1 MAKKTVH
8 PPITID
14 LNQFKLHVRLK
25 DKLELTL
32 LFNSPSRRFYL
43 SVIALVVKE
52 MKKLG
57 EITSIPLA
65 EHHDV
70 LALLND
76 TTGGAAG
83 ASEREHLL
91 PRIYRKWQH
100 ALPNL
105 EEAPL
110 FKVLGKKKEYDEGSG
125 KAYPFTEGEKD
136 GWANLFEYKG
146 SEKNVRLKFAIDKV
160 GAGLNDVGIVY
171 EDALDADAWDR
182 FISDLRGKERVEPGK
197 EEVDEVPEE
206 TPAQAP
212 AKWKSSRLTRYR
224 WAVGIAAFG
233 LVAVAAAVVIRGL
246 QNDTSQVEITQA
258 PPEPEVASM
267 GKMPLSLPDR
277 PSIAVLPLKNMSDD
291 KDQEY
296 FSDGITEDLIT
307 ALSQIPKLFVIARN
321 SSFVYKE
328 KPVDVKQVGME
339 LGVRYVIEGSVRR
352 SGDKLRITA
361 QLIDATTGSHL
372 WAERYDRDMKD
383 VFAMQDEITMKVVSS
398 FVRVTELEMWPIR
411 DRYPSNLQAYLKL
424 LEGMAFWHESKYSD
438 AMRSFEEALSL
449 DPGFPG
455 TYEWIA
461 KTHLMNIWFGPSKTH
476 SQSLEKAIEF
486 AEKAKALS
494 PELSTGS
501 AVLGHAYLHKRDYEK
516 ALLEGKLG
524 TEHAPNS
531 SGAAIYLGWTLRS
544 VCRYEEAL
552 DEYDRALRLDPLNT
566 VCTMQQIG
574 TTHFMMGR
582 FEESIVACKKA
593 LEQNPSHLASHVT
606 LAMAYSELGKMEEAG
621 EAASEVLK
629 ISPNFSLKDF
639 EKALPYKH
647 EEDRV
652 SMINALRK
660 AGLK

>member
-1 MAKKTVH
+1 MAKKTGYH
-8 PPITID
+8 PITID

-25 DKLELTL
+25 DRLELTL

-57 EITSIPLA
+57 KIASIPLA

-76 TTGGAAG
+76 TIGGSAG

-100 ALPNL
+100 VLPNL

-110 FKVLGKKKEYDEGSG
+110 FKVLGKKKEYDEGTG
-125 KAYPFTEGEKD
+125 KTYLFTEGEKD
-136 GWANLFEYKG
+136 SWANLFEYKG
-146 SEKNVRLKFAIDKV
+146 SEKNVRLKFAIDKM
-160 GAGLNDVGIVY
+160 GARLNDVGIVY
-171 EDALDADAWDR
+171 DDFLDADAWDR
-182 FISDLRGKERVEPGK
+182 FISDLREKERVEPGK

-206 TPAQAP
+206 TPAQVP
-212 AKWKSSRLTRYR
+212 VKWKGSRPTRYR
-224 WAVGIAAFG
+224 WAVSLAAIG
-233 LVAVAAAVVIRGL
+233 LVVAAALMIRGL
-246 QNDTSQVEITQA
+246 KTRDMSQVEITQA
-258 PPEPEVASM
+258 LPEPEVASI
-267 GKMPLSLPDR
+267 GETPLSLPDR
-277 PSIAVLPLKNMSDD
+277 PSIAVLPFKNMSDD

-321 SSFVYKE
+321 SSFMYKE

-398 FVRVTELEMWPIR
+398 FARLTELEMWPIR

-424 LEGMAFWHESKYSD
+424 LEGMAFWHESKYID

-461 KTHLMNIWFGPSKTH
+461 KTHLMNVWFGPSKIH
-476 SQSLEKAIEF
+476 AQSLEKAIEF

-516 ALLEGKLG
+516 ALLEGNLG
-524 TEHAPNS
+524 TENAPNS

-544 VCRYEEAL
+544 IRRYEEAL
-552 DEYDRALRLDPLNT
+552 EEYDRALRLDPLNT

-574 TTHFMMGR
+574 TTYFMMGR
-582 FEESIVACKKA
+582 FEESISACEKA
-593 LEQNPSHLASHVT
+593 IEQNPSHLASHVT
-606 LAMAYSELGKMEEAG
+606 LAMAYSELGKVDKAG
-621 EAASEVLK
+621 EAVAEVLK

-647 EEDRV
+647 EEDNIA
-652 SMINALRK
+652 MINALRK

>member
-8 PPITID
+8 PPITVD

-25 DKLELTL
+25 DRLELTL

-43 SVIALVVKE
+43 SVIALVVNE

-57 EITSIPLA
+57 KVASIPLA

-83 ASEREHLL
+83 ASEKESLL

-110 FKVLGKKKEYDEGSG
+110 FKVLGKKKEYDEGTG

-136 GWANLFEYKG
+136 RWANLFEYKG
-146 SEKNVRLKFAIDKV
+146 SEKNVRLKFAVDKI
-160 GAGLNDVGIVY
+160 GLGLDDVGIFY

-182 FISDLRGKERVEPGK
+182 FISGLREKERLEPAR

-206 TPAQAP
+206 AP
-212 AKWKSSRLTRYR
+212 APVPVKWISSRPIRYR
-224 WAVGIAAFG
+224 WAAGIAAIG
-233 LVAVAAAVVIRGL
+233 LVVAAALMIRGL
-246 QNDTSQVEITQA
+246 QNDRSQGEITQA
-258 PPEPEVASM
+258 RPKPEDASM
-267 GKMPLSLPDR
+267 FKAPLSLPDR

-307 ALSQIPKLFVIARN
+307 ALSRIPKLFVIARN
-321 SSFVYKE
+321 SSFMYKE
-328 KPVDVKQVGME
+328 KPVDVKQVGLE

-372 WAERYDRDMKD
+372 WAERYDRDMED
-383 VFAMQDEITMKVVSS
+383 VFALQDEITMKVVSS
-398 FVRVTELEMWPIR
+398 FARLTELEMWPIR

-449 DPGFPG
+449 DPEFPG
-455 TYEWIA
+455 AYEWIA
-461 KTHLMNIWFGPSKTH
+461 KTHLMNVWFGPSKTRA
-476 SQSLEKAIEF
+476 QSLEKVIEV
-486 AEKAKALS
+486 AEKTKALS

-501 AVLGHAYLHKRDYEK
+501 AVLGHAYLHKRDFEK
-516 ALLEGKLG
+516 ALLEGRLG
-524 TEHAPNS
+524 TESAPNS

-544 VCRYEEAL
+544 IGRYEEAL
-552 DEYDRALRLDPLNT
+552 EEYDRALRLDPLNT
-566 VCTMQQIG
+566 VCTLQQIG
-574 TTHFMMGR
+574 TTYFMMGK
-582 FEESIVACKKA
+582 FEESISACEKA
-593 LEQNPSHLASHVT
+593 IEQNPSNLASHVT
-606 LAMAYSELGKMEEAG
+606 LAMAYSELGKMDKAG

>member
-1 MAKKTVH
+1 M
-8 PPITID
+8 
-14 LNQFKLHVRLK
+14 
-25 DKLELTL
+25 
-32 LFNSPSRRFYL
+32 
-43 SVIALVVKE
+43 IALAVKE

-57 EITSIPLA
+57 KIASIPLA
-65 EHHDV
+65 DHYDV

-76 TTGGAAG
+76 TVGGSAG

-110 FKVLGKKKEYDEGSG
+110 FKVLGKKKEYDDGAG

-182 FISDLRGKERVEPGK
+182 FISHIREKESVGPVK
-197 EEVDEVPEE
+197 EEVDEVHEVHEE
-206 TPAQAP
+206 TPVP
-212 AKWKSSRLTRYR
+212 FPVKWIRSRPLRYR
-224 WAVGIAAFG
+224 RAVGIAAIG
-233 LVAVAAAVVIRGL
+233 LMVAAVAVVMRGL
-246 QNDTSQVEITQA
+246 QTRDTSQVEITEVSL
-258 PPEPEVASM
+258 EPEVASPD
-267 GKMPLSLPDR
+267 KMHLPLPDR
-277 PSIAVLPLKNMSDD
+277 PSIAVLPFKNISGV

-321 SSFVYKE
+321 SSFVYKD
-328 KPVDVKQVGME
+328 KAVDVKQVGVE

-372 WAERYDRDMKD
+372 WAERYDQEMKD
-383 VFAMQDEITMKVVSS
+383 IFAIQDEITMKIVSS

-438 AMRSFEEALSL
+438 AMRSIEEALIL

-461 KTHLMNIWFGPSKTH
+461 RTHLMNVWFGPSKTRP
-476 SQSLEKAIEF
+476 QSLEKAIEF

-516 ALLEGKLG
+516 ALSEGRLG
-524 TEHAPNS
+524 TESAPNS
-531 SGAAIYLGWTLRS
+531 TGAAIYLGWTLRS
-544 VCRYEEAL
+544 IRRYEEAL
-552 DEYDRALRLDPLNT
+552 EEYDRALRLDPLNT
-566 VCTMQQIG
+566 ACTMQQIG
-574 TTHFMMGR
+574 TTYFMMGR
-582 FEESIVACKKA
+582 SEESISACEKA
-593 LEQNPSHLASHVT
+593 IEQNPSHLASHVT
-606 LAMAYSELGKMEEAG
+606 LAMAYSELGKVDKAG

-629 ISPNFSLKDF
+629 ISPNFCLENF
-639 EKALPYKH
+639 AKALPYKH
-647 EEDRV
+647 KEDRIA
-652 SMINALRK
+652 MINALRK